1 MRKFKKKANIFLMK
15 MMVMDEEEYW
25 FRMEKGHIRLI
36 GEGDCIMGGE
46 WLRGDKAIL
55 FVFDFQYY

>member
-1 MRKFKKKANIFLMK
+1 
-15 MMVMDEEEYW
+15 
-25 FRMEKGHIRLI
+25 MEKRHIRLI

-46 WLRGDKAIL
+46 WLRGDKVIL